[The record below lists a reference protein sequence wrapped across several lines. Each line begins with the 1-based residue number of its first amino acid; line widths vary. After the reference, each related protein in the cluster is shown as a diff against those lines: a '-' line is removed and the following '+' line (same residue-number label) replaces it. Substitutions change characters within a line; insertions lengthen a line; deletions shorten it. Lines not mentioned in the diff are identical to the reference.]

1 MLLALAYP
9 PAALL
14 LPAFIGLVPLL
25 VFIAEQPV
33 GVAGRW
39 SATRAGLLTGSVYFG
54 LQLYWL
60 AVALNPES
68 PLAIPAYLLS
78 VMLLAGFAGGFA
90 WALHYTMERLHIP
103 LALLAAILWTTL
115 EWSQGRL
122 GDLAFPWLGLG
133 HALAPFPRLAGAA
146 DLVGAR
152 GLTLWVVAI
161 NGLLAMTLV
170 RYRAAEFGGAAA
182 RSAWPGGRLLG
193 AAALVFAV
201 PAAYGFWRA
210 ATLEIRPAAR
220 VAVVQPNI
228 PQAIRRDHAAALDTS
243 MIMLTRLTME
253 AAGRGLDLIAWP
265 EVAVT
270 ADLEADPALIDAV
283 RELSRQAGAPILA
296 GAYGGDRTGLLPGH
310 QPGQQPGQ
318 QPGHRAGHSPERR
331 LGAFNSALLVGPDG
345 PIGPRY
351 DKRRLVAF
359 VERVPFV
366 RPGSPDPGAGRS
378 FGGLRRGTSG
388 PVLHTADAV
397 SVPSPRTAS
406 PGAPE
411 GGRVADPGAAFGVL
425 ICFESAFADLARRYR
440 RDGAEFLVNITND
453 AWFGREPWY
462 TRTTALWQHPAHMT
476 MRAIENR
483 VGVARAAN
491 TGTSL
496 FIDPLGRTRQATSMF
511 VHDVRTD
518 TVFTTDSVTLFVRW
532 GDWLATLAALAAAG
546 VLVVAR
552 LTIRTDQER
561 VARAR

>member
-1 MLLALAYP
+1 VLLALAYP

-14 LPAFIGLVPLL
+14 LPAFVGLVPLL

-39 SATRAGLLTGSVYFG
+39 TATRAGLLTGSVYFG

-60 AVALNPES
+60 AIALSPES
-68 PLAIPAYLLS
+68 LLAIPAYILS

-90 WALHYTMERLHIP
+90 WALHYTRERLSIP
-103 LALLAAILWTTL
+103 LALLAAVLWTTL

-161 NGLLAMTLV
+161 NGLLAMALV
-170 RYRAAEFGGAAA
+170 RYRAADGGVNAARSPA
-182 RSAWPGGRLLG
+182 RSAWPPGRLLG
-193 AAALVFAV
+193 AAALVFV
-201 PAAYGFWRA
+201 IPAAYGFWRA
-210 ATLEIRPAAR
+210 ATLEIRPVAR

-228 PQAIRRDHAAALDTS
+228 PQAIRRDPAVALDTS

-253 AAGRGLDLIAWP
+253 AADRGLDLIAWP

-270 ADLEADPALIDAV
+270 ANLEADQALIDAV

-296 GAYGGDRTGLLPGH
+296 GAFGGDRTGEPLR
-310 QPGQQPGQ
+310 QPGQ
-318 QPGHRAGHSPERR
+318 QPGHRSGRRAGHSPEGR
-331 LGAFNSALLVGPDG
+331 LGPFNSALLVGPDG

-351 DKRRLVAF
+351 DKRQLVAF

-366 RPGSPDPGAGRS
+366 RPDSPDPGSGRS
-378 FGGLRRGTSG
+378 LGRLRRGTSG
-388 PVLHTADAV
+388 PVLRVADAV
-397 SVPSPRTAS
+397 SARAPGTATAAALQDG
-406 PGAPE
+406 PA
-411 GGRVADPGAAFGVL
+411 ADPGAAFGVL

-440 RDGAEFLVNITND
+440 RDGADFLVNITND

-483 VGVARAAN
+483 VGVARSAN

-496 FIDPLGRTRQATSMF
+496 FIDPLGRTRQATSLF
-511 VHDVRTD
+511 SHDVRTD

-532 GDWLATLAALAAAG
+532 GDWLATLAALTAAA
-546 VLVVAR
+546 LLIAAR
-552 LTIRTDQER
+552 RTSG
-561 VARAR
+561 A